1 MMTLRTKKQWDISR
15 FLMYLCGFLILL
27 EWLRPLIGVTS
38 MERLDIFAAFIGIC
52 FSLSFLQT
60 RWQIPV
66 KIAVILFIIHS
77 LYYKGTFINPSWM
90 TSFFSD
96 IFQNITL
103 LFQANWQGLS
113 AVFRTCLF
121 FLLLWFLCSLISY
134 WMIRQKHGL
143 LFLILTII
151 YITTF
156 HNLHLYNANHAI
168 IRTVVIGF
176 FMLSLLHIEQIKA
189 HEHLR
194 QYSKLISKLHIPL
207 AICIVLSVAIAYFAP
222 KFGPQWPNP
231 ITFLKFDTAATSKK
245 AEVSKIGY
253 SVDDSQLGGP
263 FKPDD
268 TIVFTAQTQNS
279 QYWRVETKD
288 FYTGKG
294 WEVSEAPKKNSF
306 KNKNNVVKWY
316 ESNIKTS
323 TAVATVNMQK
333 SYPHLIYPAGLV
345 SVEAVSDVSFSVD
358 PFSEKIYTMKEG
370 SSTSLNK
377 YKVTYEIP
385 QFSVEKLKAVKT
397 DESMETSPY
406 FMAKY
411 TQLPE
416 SLPQRVKDLA
426 IHLTKD
432 KITRYD
438 KVLAIESYFVDNSF
452 VYETEHVVVPGKN
465 QDYVDQFIFDTKS
478 GYCNNFSTSMIVLLR
493 SVGIP
498 ARWVKGYTEGT
509 LDDTIVDLE
518 GDSVYKITNNDA
530 HSWVE
535 VYFPGYGWVPFEP
548 TKGFSNPYNF
558 TNDAPASGS
567 QNSEVINPN
576 NEQIQQRNNEAKH
589 KNLIENTEESS
600 TKKMTNSKKD
610 FSWWY
615 LFLTI
620 ISISIISYILFTT
633 RMKWLT
639 FFVIF
644 LYKYRKGN
652 AVYPK
657 AYEALLKQFARIGIP
672 RNESQTLREYALR
685 IDTLYNST
693 DMQQLTLS
701 YENAMYQKGQA
712 ALEWRKSVRLWEQ
725 LMKKAASLP
734 KSNDFDVV
742 I

>member
-1 MMTLRTKKQWDISR
+1 MMTLHAKNQWDISR

-27 EWLRPLIGVTS
+27 EWLRPLIGVTN
-38 MERLDIFAAFIGIC
+38 MERLDIFVAFIGIC

-60 RWQIPV
+60 KWKIPV

-77 LYYKGTFINPSWM
+77 LYYKGTFMNPSWM
-90 TSFFSD
+90 TAFFSD
-96 IFQNITL
+96 IFHNITL
-103 LFQANWQGLS
+103 IFQANWQGLS
-113 AVFRTCLF
+113 AVFLTCLF
-121 FLLLWFLCSLISY
+121 FLLLWFFCSLISY

-168 IRTVVIGF
+168 IRTIVIGF

-189 HEHLR
+189 TEHLQ

-207 AICIVLSVAIAYFAP
+207 AICIVLSVVIAYFAP
-222 KFGPQWPNP
+222 KFGPQWSNP
-231 ITFLKFDTAATSKK
+231 ITFLKFDTFATSKK

-263 FKPDD
+263 FKPDN

-294 WEVSEAPKKNSF
+294 WEISEEPKKNSF

-316 ESNIKTS
+316 ESNTKTS
-323 TAVATVNMQK
+323 TSVATVNMKK

-345 SVEAVSDVSFSVD
+345 SVQAVSDVSFSVD

-370 SSTSLNK
+370 SVTSLHT
-377 YKVTYEIP
+377 YKVTYETP
-385 QFSVEKLKAVKT
+385 QFSIDNLKAAKT
-397 DESMETSPY
+397 NEGHETSPY

-432 KITRYD
+432 KFTRYD
-438 KVLAIESYFVDNSF
+438 KVLAIESYFADNSF
-452 VYETEHVVVPGKN
+452 VYETEHVVVPAKN
-465 QDYVDQFIFDTKS
+465 QDYVDQFVFDTKS

-509 LDDTIVDLE
+509 LDNTIVDLE
-518 GDSVYKITNNDA
+518 GDSIYKITNNDA

-558 TNDAPASGS
+558 TNDTPASTS

-576 NEQIQQRNNEAKH
+576 NEQIQQRNNEAKL
-589 KNLIENTEESS
+589 KNLIENTEEAS
-600 TKKMTNSKKD
+600 TKKITNSKKE

-615 LFLTI
+615 LFLSI
-620 ISISIISYILFTT
+620 ISMSIISYILFTT

-639 FFVIF
+639 FFTILF
-644 LYKYRKGN
+644 YKYRKGD

-657 AYEALLKQFARIGIP
+657 AYDALLKQFARIGIP
-672 RNESQTLREYALR
+672 RKESQTLREYALR

-701 YENAMYQKGQA
+701 YENAMYQKGQSTS
-712 ALEWRKSVRLWEQ
+712 EWRKSVQLWEQ

-734 KSNDFDVV
+734 KSNDFDAVF
-742 I
+742 